1 MQAKLI
7 HKEDSASAGKAMDER
22 LDTQRLLPKTTP
34 VVTTAP
40 QDERDVMCFCMK
52 GENEEMRKS
61 LGIAIGAGIMFFLI
75 CLFIGFMVQGDV
87 LLIASMVGVGVLL
100 SCVGFV
106 VCLYACCH
114 KR

>member
-7 HKEDSASAGKAMDER
+7 HKDDTASVGKAMEKK
-22 LDTQRLLPKTTP
+22 LDTQHLLPKQD
-34 VVTTAP
+34 VTTAP
-40 QDERDVMCFCMK
+40 RDERDVMCFCMK
-52 GENEEMRKS
+52 GETDEMKKS
-61 LGIAIGAGIMFFLI
+61 LGIATGAGIIFFLI
-75 CLFIGFMVQGDV
+75 CLFIGLMIQGDV

-114 KR
+114 KP